1 MNTTATYSEF
11 KALAIHASREAG
23 HVIGTATKTLALYRA
38 GLIAKHPKVN
48 TNYDTAKAESFSLIM
63 DNLVIGGLEES
74 AAKGMTNNAAKYLR
88 TAAHVF
94 NTGLSLELFHAIGR
108 SDVTKAAAAI
118 HEDNIDEVNALPLTK
133 AGKLT
138 KAAKQYLGLL
148 DTEED
153 GDEDE
158 DGDGDGDGKTAAQ
171 LLAAALIQITN
182 VKHAIEKLDGHDA
195 ERFEAMAALSETFN
209 ELNS

>member
-1 MNTTATYSEF
+1 MNTTATYTEF

-38 GLIAKHPKVN
+38 GLISKHPKVN
-48 TNYDTAKAESFSLIM
+48 TDHDKAKAESFSLIM
-63 DNLVIGGLEES
+63 DNLCIGGLEEK
-74 AAKGMTNNAAKYLR
+74 AAKGTANNTRFYLK

-94 NTGLSLELFHAIGR
+94 DTGLSLELFHAIGR
-108 SDVTKAAAAI
+108 VDANKAAAAI
-118 HEDNIDEVNALPLTK
+118 NEDNIEEVNALPLTK

-138 KAAKQYLGLL
+138 KAAKEYLGLL
-148 DTEED
+148 DTKDDDDDDDND
-153 GDEDE
+153 G
-158 DGDGDGDGKTAAQ
+158 GDDKTPAQ

>member
-1 MNTTATYSEF
+1 M
-11 KALAIHASREAG
+11 
-23 HVIGTATKTLALYRA
+23 
-38 GLIAKHPKVN
+38 
-48 TNYDTAKAESFSLIM
+48 
-63 DNLVIGGLEES
+63 
-74 AAKGMTNNAAKYLR
+74 
-88 TAAHVF
+88 
-94 NTGLSLELFHAIGR
+94 
-108 SDVTKAAAAI
+108 
-118 HEDNIDEVNALPLTK
+118 TK

>member
-1 MNTTATYSEF
+1 MNTTATYTEF

-38 GLIAKHPKVN
+38 GLISKHPKFN
-48 TNYDTAKAESFSLIM
+48 TDHDKAKAESFSLIM
-63 DNLVIGGLEES
+63 DNLCLGGLEEK
-74 AAKGMTNNAAKYLR
+74 AAKGTANNTRFYLK

-94 NTGLSLELFHAIGR
+94 DTGLSLELFHAIGR
-108 SDVTKAAAAI
+108 TDANKAAAAI
-118 HEDNIDEVNALPLTK
+118 NEDNIDEVNALPLTK

-148 DTEED
+148 DTEGEGDDD
-153 GDEDE
+153 GDD
-158 DGDGDGDGKTAAQ
+158 DGGDDKTAAQ
-171 LLAAALIQITN
+171 LLSAALIQITN

-195 ERFEAMAALSETFN
+195 ERFEALAALSDTFN